1 MKLLHLQL
9 FWHQTQNTLLE
20 MEDLPVLTEQQQQDF
35 KLWMKK
41 RRKILSFEVHQQS
54 WVKVNQDGFSSLI
67 ELRPNG
73 SLVERDM
80 FGGRSLSGLWKVI
93 DGLLFIKVISGEFIV
108 EYQIA
113 GSSEQNIHDGVE
125 YINGKV
131 STYSKFVQ
139 VKA

>member
-20 MEDLPVLTEQQQQDF
+20 MEDLPVLTEQQQRDF

-73 SLVERDM
+73 SLV
-80 FGGRSLSGLWKVI
+80 
-93 DGLLFIKVISGEFIV
+93 
-108 EYQIA
+108 
-113 GSSEQNIHDGVE
+113 
-125 YINGKV
+125 
-131 STYSKFVQ
+131 
-139 VKA
+139 

>member
-1 MKLLHLQL
+1 
-9 FWHQTQNTLLE
+9 
-20 MEDLPVLTEQQQQDF
+20 
-35 KLWMKK
+35 
-41 RRKILSFEVHQQS
+41 
-54 WVKVNQDGFSSLI
+54 
-67 ELRPNG
+67 
-73 SLVERDM
+73 M